1 MATGAENWWVRIR
14 AGVPVSDSGKT
25 ALVIGCGYTGTRLA
39 LPLLERGFRV
49 IGVSRRAEQDP
60 ELRRAGI
67 QPMAGNLS
75 EPDFLSALHKLSP
88 SVVAYFVPPQ
98 KGDDPLPAVLAA
110 TSNPLLEAFLYASSS
125 SVYGDRGG
133 AWVDETTAISSND
146 TGDPDRYDAER
157 CVAGAGMDGI
167 PTRICRIT
175 GIYGPDRTLKHLLA
189 NGGYTLIEDGDP
201 WVNRIH
207 VDDLVAGFL
216 AAWEKG
222 TAGMVY
228 NMVDEQPHRA
238 SEFANLAADLNHLP
252 RPARITELEA
262 RTRYDAAE
270 LRRKLSSKRVRCLRL
285 GNELGVR
292 LRYPGFRAGLAA
304 AVAQQS

>member
-1 MATGAENWWVRIR
+1 M
-14 AGVPVSDSGKT
+14 SDSGKKT
-25 ALVIGCGYTGTRLA
+25 ALLIGCGYTGTRLA
-39 LPLLERGFRV
+39 RPLLDRGFQV
-49 IGVSRRAEQDP
+49 IGVSRRAEHNP

-67 QPMAGNLS
+67 QPLAGDLS
-75 EPDFLSALHKLSP
+75 DPDFLSVLGKLSP

-110 TSNPLLEAFLYASSS
+110 TRNPLLEAFLYASSS

-133 AWVDETTAISSND
+133 EWVDETTATSSD
-146 TGDPDRYDAER
+146 VTGDPDRYAAER
-157 CVAGAGMDGI
+157 CVAEAGMNGM

-175 GIYGPDRTLKHLLA
+175 GIYGPDRTLKRLLE
-189 NGGYTLIEDGDP
+189 NGQYTLIEGSDP

-207 VDDLVAGFL
+207 VDDLVAGFV

-222 TAGMVY
+222 TSGMVY

-252 RPARITELEA
+252 RPARISEVEA
-262 RTRYDAAE
+262 VTRYDAAE
-270 LRRKLSSKRVRCLRL
+270 LHRKLSSKRVRCLRL
-285 GNELGVR
+285 RDELG
-292 LRYPGFRAGLAA
+292 LSLKYPGFRTGLAA
-304 AVAQQS
+304 AVAQRK